1 MKERRVRIASVRRV
15 AWSEQN
21 DVVAAAAALPANI
34 AGYIYMNLCERERE
48 RG

>member
-34 AGYIYMNLCERERE
+34 AGYIYIYMNL
-48 RG
+48 